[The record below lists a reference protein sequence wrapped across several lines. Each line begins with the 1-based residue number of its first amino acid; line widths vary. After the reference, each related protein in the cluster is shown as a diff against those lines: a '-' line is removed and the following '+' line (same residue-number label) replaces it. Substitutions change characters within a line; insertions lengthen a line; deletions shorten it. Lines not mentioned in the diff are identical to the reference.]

1 MSHRRDDVVR
11 HALAVLDRY
20 GLESLTMRRL
30 ASDLDVRPSALYWH
44 FASKQEL
51 LAAVAEEVLAPLRSL
66 PTRIAGEAWEE
77 QVRAWCGGLRDAVLA
92 HRDGAEVVATT
103 WSFGLGARAPYD
115 GLVAVLGD
123 PGPHGAAL
131 PRQVAEAAALTLLH
145 FTFGHTIDEQTHLQ
159 ANSAGAVDTPV
170 ASALASATDS
180 YGLGLGLVLDGIR
193 ARVAAG

>member
-1 MSHRRDDVVR
+1 MSHHRDDVVR

-44 FASKQEL
+44 FASKQAL
-51 LAAVAEEVLAPLRSL
+51 LAAVAEEVLAPLHTL
-66 PTRIAGEAWEE
+66 PARTADDPWEE
-77 QVRAWCGGLRDAVLA
+77 QVRAWCRGLRDAVLA

-115 GLVAVLGD
+115 GLVAVLGNAA
-123 PGPHGAAL
+123 PHGAAL

-145 FTFGHTIDEQTHLQ
+145 FTFGHTTDEQTHLQ
-159 ANSAGAVDTPV
+159 ANSAGAIDTPV
-170 ASALASATDS
+170 ATMVASAADS
-180 YGLGLGLVLDGIR
+180 YGLGLDLVLDGVR
-193 ARVAAG
+193 ARADAR

>member
-1 MSHRRDDVVR
+1 MRHHREDVVR

-51 LAAVAEEVLAPLRSL
+51 LAAVAEEVLAPLRGLSGRTDGL
-66 PTRIAGEAWEE
+66 PWEE
-77 QVRAWCGGLRDAVLA
+77 QVRAWCRGLRDAVLT

-115 GLVAVLGD
+115 GLVAVLRA
-123 PGPHGAAL
+123 PAPQGAAL
-131 PRQVAEAAALTLLH
+131 PREVAEAAALTLLH
-145 FTFGHTIDEQTHLQ
+145 FTFGHTTDEQTHLQ
-159 ANSAGAVDTPV
+159 ANSAGAIDTPISTMV
-170 ASALASATDS
+170 GAAADS
-180 YGLGLGLVLDGIR
+180 YGLGLDLVLAGIR
-193 ARVAAG
+193 AHAHAG